1 MSEEYAPIQRDWL
14 SDKFVSS
21 LLWRL
26 PLLVMVVTAFIDLGS
41 TLRAVAWVGSLLV
54 MSGGCFA
61 NAARCGRLHCYFTG
75 PFFLFMAAI
84 ALLHGFEVI
93 PFGTSGWLWIGV
105 STVVGA
111 LSLTY
116 IPERISGKY
125 AKSG

>member
-1 MSEEYAPIQRDWL
+1 MSAEYALTQRDWL

-26 PLLVMVVTAFIDLGS
+26 PPLVIVITAFMNLGS
-41 TLRAVAWVGSLLV
+41 TLRAVAWAVSLLV

-61 NAARCGRLHCYFTG
+61 NAARCGRLHCYFTA

-105 STVVGA
+105 TTVVGA
-111 LSLTY
+111 LSLRY
-116 IPERISGKY
+116 VPEWISGKY
-125 AKSG
+125 AKRG

>member
-1 MSEEYAPIQRDWL
+1 MSEEYALTQRDWL
-14 SDKFVSS
+14 NDKIVSS

-26 PLLVMVVTAFIDLGS
+26 PPLVIVVTAFIDIGS
-41 TLRAVAWVGSLLV
+41 TFRAVAWAGSLLV

-93 PFGTSGWLWIGV
+93 PFGTSGWWWIGA
-105 STVVGA
+105 SAMLGA
-111 LSLTY
+111 LSLSY
-116 IPERISGKY
+116 VPEWISGKY
-125 AKSG
+125 AKRG